1 MGSVWLIST
10 RSHFLLFPS
19 PTLLRSHSSPISSS
33 TPTSLTLSSSN
44 NNNNNKLIF
53 RCKSTPEPSSD
64 HSDLLARVSEQENL
78 ASSSE
83 PIDHDDDCIYGVD
96 ADIQIEKLGKNYR
109 RIGARIG
116 IDASL
121 KVVWG
126 VLTDY
131 ENLSE
136 LIPGLVESRLVERR
150 GNFAKLFQV
159 GEQDLAF
166 GVKFKAKGIL
176 DCCEKD
182 LENLPFGHKRDIEFN
197 MVEGDFQTF
206 EGKWSIEQI
215 TNGRHEAQ
223 AYQTTLSYIVDVKP
237 KLWLP
242 VRLVEGRICRDIK
255 ISLSC
260 IREEAEKVARSPQ
273 FTVSTEI

>member
-1 MGSVWLIST
+1 MRGVAT
-10 RSHFLLFPS
+10 HSHLLFFP
-19 PTLLRSHSSPISSS
+19 SS
-33 TPTSLTLSSSN
+33 TPFRPPISTSKPSSFSLSSFNTN
-44 NNNNNKLIF
+44 NTTNNKLIF
-53 RCKSTPEPSSD
+53 TCNCNCKSTPEPS
-64 HSDLLARVSEQENL
+64 HSDLARVQNL
-78 ASSSE
+78 AE
-83 PIDHDDDCIYGVD
+83 DDFVEIEIDM
-96 ADIQIEKLGKNYR
+96 LGKNYR

-121 KVVWG
+121 RVVWD

-131 ENLSE
+131 DNLSDF
-136 LIPGLVESRLVERR
+136 IPGLVESRLVERR
-150 GNFAKLFQV
+150 GNFAKLFQHSFGFLSSKQEHKV

-176 DCCEKD
+176 DCYEKD

-215 TNGRHEAQ
+215 TKGRHEVQ
-223 AYQTTLSYIVDVKP
+223 AYQTTLSYVVDVKP

-242 VRLVEGRICRDIK
+242 VGLVEGRICRDIK
-255 ISLSC
+255 MSLSC
-260 IREEAEKVARSPQ
+260 IRDESEKVARSNQ
-273 FTVSTEI
+273 LTLSAEI